1 MSMGSSSSA
10 AERRLRLVRG
20 GVSPGSIE
28 ESLPPRSEAHAVAHP
43 AASEGTDGAHASAP
57 EPSVSAEPSQS
68 LAPAHTPLPGESAPS
83 VRAETAQVEDAE
95 LVLKVQ
101 AGDRQAF
108 ELLYRR
114 HAGFAMNL
122 AIRIQGSA
130 SDVEDVVHDAFIK
143 AHQRL
148 NDLRDAAAFR
158 SWLGA
163 IVVRLVRSRLRRRR
177 LMATL
182 GLSHAGDAVDLDAV
196 ASGDASPEARAQLA
210 QMYALLQ
217 TMPTED
223 RIAWTLRYV
232 ERHRL
237 EAVAQL
243 TDCSLAT
250 AKRRI
255 ARAQRFFEQHFVS
268 GGSV

>member
-1 MSMGSSSSA
+1 MGSNSSA

-20 GVSPGSIE
+20 GVSRESIE
-28 ESLPPRSEAHAVAHP
+28 ESLPPSSEAHVL
-43 AASEGTDGAHASAP
+43 ASGAHASAP
-57 EPSVSAEPSQS
+57 ESSVSEPA
-68 LAPAHTPLPGESAPS
+68 APAPAGTPFPAQADEARPS
-83 VRAETAQVEDAE
+83 VRTETSEVEDAE

-122 AIRIQGSA
+122 AVRIQGSA

-148 NDLRDAAAFR
+148 GDLRDAAAFR

-177 LMATL
+177 LMASL
-182 GLSHAGDAVDLDAV
+182 GLTHAGDAVDLDAV
-196 ASGDASPEARAQLA
+196 ASGGASPEARAQLA
-210 QMYALLQ
+210 QVYALLQ

>member
-1 MSMGSSSSA
+1 MA
-10 AERRLRLVRG
+10 VTATEPRPRAPDDRQIAEKKRLALTY
-20 GVSPGSIE
+20 
-28 ESLPPRSEAHAVAHP
+28 LSEAWN
-43 AASEGTDGAHASAP
+43 AAMDEGVDAEILAHAA
-57 EPSVSAEPSQS
+57 
-68 LAPAHTPLPGESAPS
+68 LF
-83 VRAETAQVEDAE
+83 TALAE
-95 LVLKVQ
+95 L
-101 AGDRQAF
+101 
-108 ELLYRR
+108 
-114 HAGFAMNL
+114 
-122 AIRIQGSA
+122 I
-130 SDVEDVVHDAFIK
+130 
-143 AHQRL
+143 
-148 NDLRDAAAFR
+148 
-158 SWLGA
+158 A

-177 LMATL
+177 LMASL
-182 GLSHAGDAVDLDAV
+182 GLTHAGDAVDLDAV
-196 ASGDASPEARAQLA
+196 ASGGASPEARAQLA
-210 QMYALLQ
+210 QVYALLQ

>member
-1 MSMGSSSSA
+1 MGSSSSA

-20 GVSPGSIE
+20 GVSPESIE
-28 ESLPPRSEAHAVAHP
+28 DSLPPRSEAHVVA
-43 AASEGTDGAHASAP
+43 TGAHASAP
-57 EPSVSAEPSQS
+57 EPSVSEAEAERPPV
-68 LAPAHTPLPGESAPS
+68 PAETPLPADAAQVEVEFP
-83 VRAETAQVEDAE
+83 VRAETHQAEDAE

-122 AIRIQGSA
+122 AVRIQGSA

-143 AHQRL
+143 AHQRVG
-148 NDLRDAAAFR
+148 DLRDAAAFR

-177 LMATL
+177 LMASL
-182 GLSHAGDAVDLDAV
+182 GLTHAGDAVDLDAV
-196 ASGDASPEARAQLA
+196 ASGGASPEARAQLA
-210 QMYALLQ
+210 QVYALLQ